1 MDTPKNR
8 LERLIVIPAIAFLAI
23 FIIPQSAVVVRGLVW
38 PLVSALDPEQVF
50 WPVSIRYVFQ
60 LVITGLV
67 LKFFFRIDFRQWG
80 FNLNESAVSL
90 RIFGGFAL
98 VSLGWLILTSLP
110 NIISGSVPSFNY
122 PLTARNM
129 AGRVGIGLMAGVG
142 EEPLFRGLVMIVI
155 GRYWRGMQRIGNWN
169 IPTSG
174 VVAAFIFMLGHIGY
188 TLSPFAITNFPTYN
202 LFLTF
207 TFSLY
212 YAYVFHRT
220 GSLLGPIISHGYFNL
235 IASVLLYLRAA
246 LMS

>member
-8 LERLIVIPAIAFLAI
+8 LERLIVIPAIALLAL
-23 FIIPQSAVVVRGLVW
+23 FMLYPARFVTNLVW
-38 PLVSALDPEQVF
+38 PLVSAFDPEKVF
-50 WPVSIRYVFQ
+50 LPETIRYVFQ

-67 LKFFFRIDFRQWG
+67 MRFVFRVALRQWG
-80 FNLNESAVSL
+80 FNLNKWRESL
-90 RIFGGFAL
+90 RLFGWFAL
-98 VSLGWLILTSLP
+98 VTTGWHILTRLP
-110 NIISGSVPSFNY
+110 DIISGTAPSFHY

-129 AGRVGIGLMAGVG
+129 VGWLGFVLMAGVG
-142 EEPLFRGLVMIVI
+142 EEPLFRGMVMIDI
-155 GRYWRGMQRIGNWN
+155 GRYWRGMVRIGNWK
-169 IPTSG
+169 IPSSG

-220 GSLLGPIISHGYFNL
+220 GSLLGPIISHSYYNR
-235 IASVLLYLRAA
+235 IANVLGFSLAFLF
-246 LMS
+246 S